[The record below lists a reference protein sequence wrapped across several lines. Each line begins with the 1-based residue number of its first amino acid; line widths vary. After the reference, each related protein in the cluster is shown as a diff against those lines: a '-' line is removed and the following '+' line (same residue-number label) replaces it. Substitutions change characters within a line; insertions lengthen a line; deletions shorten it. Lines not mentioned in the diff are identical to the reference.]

1 MNELYIDIHSFFCH
15 IDHYRVL
22 SRVPCAVQFFSYM
35 LSCFSCV
42 QLSANPLTVAR
53 QSPLSMGFS
62 RQEYWSGLPFPTL
75 ICFMYSSV
83 YMPVSISQCILL
95 PVSSGNHKFA
105 ASDFH
110 FVNKPLSTSLPPQ
123 ILCISNI

>member
-1 MNELYIDIHSFFCH
+1 MNELYIDIHSLFCR

-22 SRVPCAVQFFSYM
+22 SRVPCAIQFFSYM
-35 LSCFSCV
+35 LCCFSCV
-42 QLSANPLTVAR
+42 QLSANPRTVASLLCPWDSPGKNTGVGCHFR
-53 QSPLSMGFS
+53 LLSVLCIVVCTCQCQSPKVSFS
-62 RQEYWSGLPFPTL
+62 
-75 ICFMYSSV
+75 
-83 YMPVSISQCILL
+83 

-110 FVNKPLSTSLPPQ
+110 FVNKPLSTSPPPQ

>member
-1 MNELYIDIHSFFCH
+1 MSAAFTEHLSMTPRGLSRLYSKVNELYIDIHLLFCR

-22 SRVPCAVQFFSYM
+22 SRVPCAIQFFSYM

-42 QLSANPLTVAR
+42 QLSANPRTVAR

-95 PVSSGNHKFA
+95 PC
-105 ASDFH
+105 
-110 FVNKPLSTSLPPQ
+110 
-123 ILCISNI
+123 ILW